1 MSEKSVKVKAYL
13 FKIGDKRVNDPVW
26 SVRFYDK
33 RVVICVSDELL
44 PEPYNSMIPYYYDTK
59 VTIVRPTLE
68 ETSFNGDN
76 ITGEEYQIPL
86 SLTKSKL
93 LYYIKEEMGSRIYPL
108 LITRADTER
117 RYWYYQIKYNDLPL
131 CICDSTIV
139 KNIDDGMN
147 KVGIHGSGEVGQLLF
162 TSEDLYFNN
171 SPEDY
176 GYPEWY
182 IEGTALDITREL
194 DVIYKEDIIVEG
206 YRSDFNLGIPYSDL
220 VIVKGNNTN
229 ITYVYAKYAINVQ
242 PDIFQMVS
250 AYMKGIV
257 KTNATLGIFPSNT
270 SDYVIKQKSLVRLGD
285 GKYKISFSFPEG
297 MNVIQDIY
305 EDDFRITAN
314 SLYFYLKYYPDVS
327 PDVRKIYIQGESILI
342 SIKDSNL
349 MNFLYAIEW
358 KKFSL
363 SPLEY
368 EKYVKVEIVNL
379 GDVTEI
385 EENVYTFIDSQS
397 SNIKQI
403 KIVEELS

>member
-1 MSEKSVKVKAYL
+1 
-13 FKIGDKRVNDPVW
+13 
-26 SVRFYDK
+26 
-33 RVVICVSDELL
+33 
-44 PEPYNSMIPYYYDTK
+44 
-59 VTIVRPTLE
+59 
-68 ETSFNGDN
+68 
-76 ITGEEYQIPL
+76 
-86 SLTKSKL
+86 
-93 LYYIKEEMGSRIYPL
+93 
-108 LITRADTER
+108 
-117 RYWYYQIKYNDLPL
+117 
-131 CICDSTIV
+131 
-139 KNIDDGMN
+139 
-147 KVGIHGSGEVGQLLF
+147 
-162 TSEDLYFNN
+162 
-171 SPEDY
+171 
-176 GYPEWY
+176 
-182 IEGTALDITREL
+182 
-194 DVIYKEDIIVEG
+194 
-206 YRSDFNLGIPYSDL
+206 
-220 VIVKGNNTN
+220 
-229 ITYVYAKYAINVQ
+229 
-242 PDIFQMVS
+242 MVS